1 MNEVAYEYFFGT
13 LSNQTRLAILHQLL
27 KGPYD
32 VSSICRALGREQS
45 LVSHSLARLEH
56 CHFVSVSQNGKK
68 RVYKLNQTTI
78 KPLMRLIEQHV
89 DRFCYKACQEDHECC
104 PMV

>member
-13 LSNQTRLAILHQLL
+13 LSNQTRLAILQHLL
-27 KGPYD
+27 KGPTD
-32 VSSICRALGREQS
+32 VSGICRALGREQS
-45 LVSHSLARLEH
+45 SVSHSLTRLER
-56 CHFVSVSQNGKK
+56 CHFVSVSKNGKK
-68 RVYKLNQTTI
+68 RIYKLNQITI

-89 DRFCYKACQEDHECC
+89 NRFCLSACQTDHACC

>member
-1 MNEVAYEYFFGT
+1 MNEIAYEYFFGT
-13 LSNQTRLAILHQLL
+13 LSNQTRLAILQLLL
-27 KGPYD
+27 KGPSD
-32 VSSICRALGREQS
+32 VSGLCRSLGREQS
-45 LVSHSLARLEH
+45 LVSHSLARLER

-89 DRFCYKACQEDHECC
+89 NRFCRKACQADHECC
-104 PMV
+104 QII